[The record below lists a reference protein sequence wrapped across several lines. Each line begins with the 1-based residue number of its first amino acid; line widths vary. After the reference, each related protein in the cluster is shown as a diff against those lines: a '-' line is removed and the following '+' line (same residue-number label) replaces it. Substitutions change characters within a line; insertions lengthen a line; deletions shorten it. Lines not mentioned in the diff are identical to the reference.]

1 MSDASFEAK
10 QTLLFLFFLP
20 KKTRERF
27 GAGSDWLPQHKKVGP
42 SPDWSLEPL
51 PRCHSA
57 LGPSPPLLT
66 AVPESLRQPA
76 SDRAPGRGRRDEV
89 DSDFSFF
96 PSTKTKQVVRPWS
109 CCAGPVLIHELVCGC
124 FQSERRHYDVFQE
137 ISGFTG
143 GKFKSL
149 RCPEGK
155 GETGGCCFNFFLT
168 VPPEHI
174 SSRSCVR
181 VCAVSAR
188 CCVHSGLFTQYV

>member
-1 MSDASFEAK
+1 MWNIWTDIQMSDASFEAK

-96 PSTKTKQVVRPWS
+96 PLNENEASCASVELLRGSSSGTRTRVWLFSVREET
-109 CCAGPVLIHELVCGC
+109 L
-124 FQSERRHYDVFQE
+124 RRV
-137 ISGFTG
+137 SGDF
-143 GKFKSL
+143 
-149 RCPEGK
+149 RIYWRE
-155 GETGGCCFNFFLT
+155 
-168 VPPEHI
+168 V
-174 SSRSCVR
+174 
-181 VCAVSAR
+181 
-188 CCVHSGLFTQYV
+188 